1 MNMNGPWYEDS
12 MWQDWDFPWFAVD
25 AHGHVALF
33 WTNLTDWAPFELT
46 EMNPDDGILEELLE
60 RPRTSRALLLRPA
73 GSGTWG
79 EPARGGGARHLRLR
93 GRARRRLRARGRAG
107 DPRQRRGVGALVRQ
121 AVAAMSLPD
130 RELAPDERGV
140 PVARRATRVS
150 GHEGLSPA

>member
-12 MWQDWDFPWFAVD
+12 MWQDWNLPWFAVD

-46 EMNPDDGILEELLE
+46 EMNPDDGILEELVE

-79 EPARGGGARHLRLR
+79 EPA
-93 GRARRRLRARGRAG
+93 
-107 DPRQRRGVGALVRQ
+107 
-121 AVAAMSLPD
+121 AA
-130 RELAPDERGV
+130 AERGV
-140 PVARRATRVS
+140 FVYEAEHDVGYVLVGAPETPASFEALEPWSRK
-150 GHEGLSPA
+150 LSPRCRYPTASWHQMSVVSPSLVAPLR